1 MNMERNK
8 IVFIGVLL
16 CLVAFIVLYAMGMKD
31 TGPGQVELQNTKVP
45 ELRDAPKQYTSKLEA
60 LEAIKEEREFTKPSL
75 YGESLIDSM
84 GRYDPALETRER
96 QRIVDSIYKYGR
108 IDYGEGG
115 YREPRE
121 IKISTRDEAPVATE
135 TDPLPKKRPNDLSE
149 AHASFFG
156 ERPNGKEKPGP
167 TISVLALVNGQQTVK
182 SNSRLELRLGEDLVL
197 EGRTV
202 KKNSLV
208 YGFVG
213 FRANRV
219 FVSLDHIG
227 QTAVSLRAYDLLDGG
242 AGIYV
247 ENSYREEAQR
257 EVSDDV
263 VQDINISG
271 VPQLGGIKQLLR
283 RSNRTVKVTV
293 HDQYRLQLKP

>member
-75 YGESLIDSM
+75 YGKSLIDSM
-84 GRYDPALETRER
+84 GRYDPDLETRER
-96 QRIVDSIYKYGR
+96 QRIVDSIYKHGR

-121 IKISTRDEAPVATE
+121 IKIPTRDEAPVATK
-135 TDPLPKKRPNDLSE
+135 TDPLPKRKPIDLTK

-156 ERPNGKEKPGP
+156 EKAVGKEKPG
-167 TISVLALVNGQQTVK
+167 TAIAVLALVNGQQTVS
-182 SNSRLELRLGEDLVL
+182 SNSRLELRLGEDMVL
-197 EGRTV
+197 EGRTI
-202 KKNSLV
+202 KRNSLI

-219 FVSLDHIG
+219 FVALDHIG

-242 AGIYV
+242 EGIYI
-247 ENSYREEAQR
+247 ENSYRQEAQR

-263 VQDINISG
+263 VKDINMAG
-271 VPQLGGIKQLLR
+271 LPQLGGIKQVFR

-293 HDQYRLQLKP
+293 HDQYRLFLKL